1 MQLEEHSY
9 AFFLVCTGIFVMM
22 CGFFFGFYKRS
33 ISDSR
38 SSISSY
44 CLYLY
49 LFISISISTNIR
61 FVRSSMSSVY
71 SGLVLISRQG
81 THKFLQISSWSAKV
95 LQVTVYRTNI
105 MQYHD
110 NLTRHIVFLQM
121 HFFYIR

>member
-49 LFISISISTNIR
+49 LFISISILTNIK

-81 THKFLQISSWSAKV
+81 THKSLQSSSWSAKV
-95 LQVTVYRTNI
+95 LQGSESYCRTNI

-110 NLTRHIVFLQM
+110 NLTKHIVFLQM
-121 HFFYIR
+121 HFFY